1 MENVYD
7 ICVDYDTLCDL
18 EYKIDLILHDLGE
31 STEKMT
37 RAIQTSESFL
47 AGNQFEKAKQT
58 TSDCINMSRKT
69 ACNLRHSKEYLR
81 KLEDKVMEYGDCVY
95 KGAES

>member
-1 MENVYD
+1 MVNLYD
-7 ICVDYDTLCDL
+7 ICVDYDTLCNL

-31 STEKMT
+31 STDRMT
-37 RAIQTSESFL
+37 RAIQISESFL

-58 TSDCINMSRKT
+58 TTECINMSRKT
-69 ACNLRHSKEYLR
+69 AGNLIHAKEYLK
-81 KLEDKVMEYGDCVY
+81 KLQESVLEYGQCVY